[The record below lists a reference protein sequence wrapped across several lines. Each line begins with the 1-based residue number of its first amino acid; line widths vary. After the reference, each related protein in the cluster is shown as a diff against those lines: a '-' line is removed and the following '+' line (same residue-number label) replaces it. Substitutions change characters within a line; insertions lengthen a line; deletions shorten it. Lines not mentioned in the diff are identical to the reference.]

1 MQISLFCFFLNCVA
15 TRKEKESS
23 MNKKAF
29 QVPWKRAGIRT
40 KKNLQNSVTGLMHV
54 IFGCLEI
61 MHQETRTEHITSN
74 PRFVIKLKTLHLAV
88 TYKSFQAD
96 SFNPTGCFCL
106 TLFCFLFC
114 LCLYGII
121 LRLGFCFVFT
131 IVEYIIQYTMN
142 LHWEQ
147 LN

>member
-1 MQISLFCFFLNCVA
+1 
-15 TRKEKESS
+15 
-23 MNKKAF
+23 
-29 QVPWKRAGIRT
+29 
-40 KKNLQNSVTGLMHV
+40 MHV

-121 LRLGFCFVFT
+121 LCLGFGFVLFL
-131 IVEYIIQYTMN
+131 Q
-142 LHWEQ
+142 
-147 LN
+147 